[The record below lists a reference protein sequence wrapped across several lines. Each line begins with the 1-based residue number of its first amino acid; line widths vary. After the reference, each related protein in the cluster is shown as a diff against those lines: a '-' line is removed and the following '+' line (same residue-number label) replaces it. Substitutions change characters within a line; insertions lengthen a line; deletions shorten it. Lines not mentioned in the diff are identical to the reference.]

1 MSNLKNWFSFG
12 KNDHFLILNFPFSE
26 SDVVAVSVVR
36 ALPSTLLPTT
46 INVLCTILKNSTTLV
61 LTRCPWTW
69 PTSFKAWKPSKDWS
83 RFESPTYSVGS
94 STDPQICIN
103 RFTHIK
109 KKVSQILT
117 ITLVRISKRLKKKT
131 MKSRFLKTENW
142 KNTKVSW
149 SQNFD
154 WLMKTLLQ
162 ISEWKNFAL
171 SRWNFFV
178 RSQNSLTLVIQSKF
192 LAKRFCIDTSVRC
205 ISQPWQVAPP
215 SGRGFNL
222 FAFHAHFKSVQC
234 LQYSATEKA
243 SLALIEFLIFVSSA
257 ENFLPK
263 FHHPSH
269 LIQLIMSLTDQH
281 STAEPCCLRQLFT
294 LFPYYVKIKINERWK
309 VRHRL
314 NHVLVIYYFF
324 FIGKHL

>member
-1 MSNLKNWFSFG
+1 MKIFEGLIIKIRIPDLFGWEFYRSTNLHQSIYPYW
-12 KNDHFLILNFPFSE
+12 
-26 SDVVAVSVVR
+26 
-36 ALPSTLLPTT
+36 
-46 INVLCTILKNSTTLV
+46 
-61 LTRCPWTW
+61 
-69 PTSFKAWKPSKDWS
+69 
-83 RFESPTYSVGS
+83 
-94 STDPQICIN
+94 
-103 RFTHIK
+103 

-142 KNTKVSW
+142 KNHKSFMNKW

-154 WLMKTLLQ
+154 WLMKTRLQ

-243 SLALIEFLIFVSSA
+243 SLAPIEFLIFVSSA

-281 STAEPCCLRQLFT
+281 SAAEPCCLRQLFT

-314 NHVLVIYYFF
+314 NHVLAIYHFVN
-324 FIGKHL
+324 

>member
-83 RFESPTYSVGS
+83 RFEPPTLFGLEFHR
-94 STDPQICIN
+94 STNLHQSIYPYW
-103 RFTHIK
+103 

-234 LQYSATEKA
+234 LQYSATELA
-243 SLALIEFLIFVSSA
+243 SLAPIEFLIFVSSA
-257 ENFLPK
+257 ENFLLK
-263 FHHPSH
+263 FHHPSSNSAH
-269 LIQLIMSLTDQH
+269 
-281 STAEPCCLRQLFT
+281 
-294 LFPYYVKIKINERWK
+294 
-309 VRHRL
+309 
-314 NHVLVIYYFF
+314 HVSYWSAFYSGAMLS
-324 FIGKHL
+324 

>member
-1 MSNLKNWFSFG
+1 M
-12 KNDHFLILNFPFSE
+12 
-26 SDVVAVSVVR
+26 AVSVVR

-83 RFESPTYSVGS
+83 RFEPPTLFGWEFHR
-94 STDPQICIN
+94 STNLHQSIYPYW
-103 RFTHIK
+103 

-142 KNTKVSW
+142 KKPQSFMNKW

-154 WLMKTLLQ
+154 WLMKTRLQ

-215 SGRGFNL
+215 SGRGFSL

-234 LQYSATEKA
+234 LKYSATEKA
-243 SLALIEFLIFVSSA
+243 SLAPIEFLIFVSSA
-257 ENFLPK
+257 ENFLLK
-263 FHHPSH
+263 FHHPSSNSAH
-269 LIQLIMSLTDQH
+269 
-281 STAEPCCLRQLFT
+281 
-294 LFPYYVKIKINERWK
+294 
-309 VRHRL
+309 
-314 NHVLVIYYFF
+314 HVSYWSAFCSGAMLS
-324 FIGKHL
+324 